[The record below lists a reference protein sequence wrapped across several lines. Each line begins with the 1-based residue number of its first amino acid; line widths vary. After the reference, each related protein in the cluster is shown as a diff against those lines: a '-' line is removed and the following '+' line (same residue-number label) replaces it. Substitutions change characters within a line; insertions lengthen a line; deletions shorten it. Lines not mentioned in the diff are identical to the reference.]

1 MMNQATRHAAM
12 VPAITS
18 TFCENRSFT
27 DTPFSTT
34 LLWLKNIIHGA
45 MVVPIIAMTANAFSE
60 DVERSRKA
68 GMTEHLSK
76 PLNAETL
83 KKAILRN
90 I

>member
-45 MVVPIIAMTANAFSE
+45 MVVPIIAMTSDTKLWSFTMRGTTVLVSASSQFGSAMNA
-60 DVERSRKA
+60 A
-68 GMTEHLSK
+68 TM
-76 PLNAETL
+76 
-83 KKAILRN
+83 
-90 I
+90 